1 MNYAYVRVSTEQQ
14 TVQNQKYAVLE
25 FCNREG
31 MKIDQWLEISMSS
44 RKTTKE
50 RRIDELLSIVNA
62 GDCIIVSELSRLGRS
77 TGQVIQII
85 EGLSAKSVSFISLKE
100 NINVIS
106 GKEIDPF
113 TKMFI
118 TFIAT
123 FSELDRNLISMRTK
137 EALAA
142 RKASGMKLGRPEG
155 KGKSK
160 LDQYDAEIQAFLN
173 NGSTKTWIAKRYGV
187 SLSNL
192 HHWLNRRS
200 EYFDKLSNQ

>member
-200 EYFDKLSNQ
+200 EK